1 MSELIHVSVAWP
13 YANGDLHVGHLAGV
27 YLPADIFARYHRL
40 KGNRVLMV
48 SGSDSHG
55 TPITVEADK
64 LGKTPREVFEHY
76 HRRFLETQLA
86 LGISYDLFTH
96 TDTENHNRIAQDFFR
111 RLHEQEYLY
120 RKTEEQLYSEAE
132 ARFLPDRYVEGTCPI
147 CGFGQARGDQC
158 DNCGNLLD
166 ALELIN
172 PKSKTDGST
181 PVIRET
187 EHFFLDLP
195 AFSDRLLEYL
205 NKHADHWRPNVINF
219 ARNFIEAG
227 LKGRAV
233 TRDIEWGIAVPI
245 EGWETKRLY
254 VWFEAVM
261 GYFTAS
267 VEWANKIGQPEAWK
281 DWWYNPEAKIF
292 NFIGKD
298 NIPFHTVIWQA
309 ELLGVDGIYEED
321 ENKHLNLPFDVP
333 ANEFMNIEGKAF
345 SKSRNWAVW
354 LPDILERYDPD
365 AIRYYVTTAIPETR
379 DSDYSWS
386 DFLHRNNNEL
396 VAAWGNLAN
405 RVLSFAYKHWEGKV
419 PEPGELRNEDREL
432 LTEVEAGFEKIG
444 TLLDDV
450 KIRAALRETMGI
462 VRLVNGYLDRAPWF
476 KVIKEDKSAAAT
488 TVYTALRAVDNL
500 KILLAPFLPFSS
512 ERLHEIL
519 GYEQPLFGELNIE
532 EIQEQVRA
540 HGVLAYDGSN
550 ATGKWEKSNLQPG
563 TPLQKPV
570 PLYKKLDDSIVE
582 EERQRIGKPR
592 PA

>member
-540 HGVLAYDGSN
+540 HSVLAYDGSN